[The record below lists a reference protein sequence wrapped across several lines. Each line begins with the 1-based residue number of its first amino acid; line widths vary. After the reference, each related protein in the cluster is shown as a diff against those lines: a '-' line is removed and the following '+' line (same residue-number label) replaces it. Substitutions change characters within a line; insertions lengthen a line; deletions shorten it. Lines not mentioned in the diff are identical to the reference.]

1 MNNALT
7 LRNINKSFHTQNGD
21 LTILNDLSLELPI
34 GQIAAIIAPS
44 GAGKSTLL
52 HIAGL
57 MDSVDS
63 GEIIIDGK
71 QTKNMTSNQQAK
83 IRLEKIGYVYQQ
95 HHLLPEFTALENV
108 MMPLLIAGFDRKT
121 ATKRALDALTQMK
134 LANRAQHLPSAL
146 SGGEQQRIAIARAII
161 NAPKILLAD
170 EPTGNLD
177 PDTSDLVFNTM
188 IESLRKRKAAGLIVT
203 HNHLLA
209 KSLDIVYLLEK
220 EQLIPIDKKKLRA

>member
-1 MNNALT
+1 
-7 LRNINKSFHTQNGD
+7 
-21 LTILNDLSLELPI
+21 
-34 GQIAAIIAPS
+34 
-44 GAGKSTLL
+44 
-52 HIAGL
+52 
-57 MDSVDS
+57 
-63 GEIIIDGK
+63 
-71 QTKNMTSNQQAK
+71 
-83 IRLEKIGYVYQQ
+83 
-95 HHLLPEFTALENV
+95 

-121 ATKRALDALTQMK
+121 ATKRAMSALKQMK

-203 HNHLLA
+203 HNHQLA

-220 EQLIPIDKKKLRA
+220 EQLTPIDKKKLRA